1 MIKYVLAILSGTIV
15 GVVVTGLLAS
25 EKLAD
30 LERENIH
37 LEYDNE
43 RLKESM
49 GGVGG

>member
-37 LEYDNE
+37 LEYDLE
-43 RLKESM
+43 RSKESM
-49 GGVGG
+49 GVGK